1 MVFLLLVSDG
11 ITKAQHDERQPS
23 PTTLLMTDVTSG
35 DDGVV
40 TTTST
45 TAVSTT
51 AASTTT
57 TLVSYIKMIP
67 QFLFSM

>member
-11 ITKAQHDERQPS
+11 ITKAQYDERQPS

-45 TAVSTT
+45 TA
-51 AASTTT
+51 ASTTT

-67 QFLFSM
+67 QF

>member
-1 MVFLLLVSDG
+1 MVFPSSESDG
-11 ITKAQHDERQPS
+11 ITKDYHDEKQPS

-35 DDGVV
+35 DNGAV

-45 TAVSTT
+45 TTV
-51 AASTTT
+51 STTT
-57 TLVSYIKMIP
+57 TLVSNIKMTP